1 MPTLLNSCSQP
12 AMTADE
18 ERRQLGRILRST
30 GFQSSPGLRRFLE
43 HVVSKT
49 IQGLS
54 HEIKE
59 YEIAVE
65 VLGKASDYDP
75 RLDTTVRVQA
85 HRLREKLEEYYAHEG
100 ADDDIII
107 ELPKGHYVPQFSR
120 RGQIAKPASETG
132 GGDSTETVETLESQ
146 PAGHQPLRA
155 ALPSFRWKP
164 GRSLSIGLM
173 AGAAGALL
181 FIAGLLVSPLI
192 RKVDSP
198 AAPATALSQS
208 ATASRLLPPP
218 PLRAIWGS
226 FWQASSTPI
235 VAYSN
240 SIFLV
245 TQTSDLLRLK
255 AGDVDGLGAPAT
267 GREAV
272 KLAANPRL
280 VQEAGPVFFDDD
292 HTGTGEVM
300 AVYYLTRLF
309 SQTNLPLTVERSQ
322 LIKTDDLRNHN
333 VIFLGS
339 IIENPILTGL
349 PLDQNF
355 VFSEPPK
362 PPTLWRNRIV
372 NLHPLP
378 GEKPFYGVERDK
390 QTQVLRTDY
399 SLISFLPGVAP
410 GRKIVILGGLT
421 TIGTQAAAQFV
432 TSAAGAGDL
441 LARLGTAAPD
451 SSAKRFPPFF
461 QAVLK
466 VDIKQ
471 DEILSVHCVA
481 AHAVHPHQQND

>member
-1 MPTLLNSCSQP
+1 MPTLLNSGSQP
-12 AMTADE
+12 VMTADE
-18 ERRQLGRILRST
+18 ERRQLDKILRSA

-120 RGQIAKPASETG
+120 RGAVRKLASESG
-132 GGDSTETVETLESQ
+132 GNDSTETVEAPESQ
-146 PAGHQPLRA
+146 PAERRPLRA
-155 ALPSFRWKP
+155 ALPSFKWKP
-164 GRSLSIGLM
+164 GRSLFIGLM

-192 RKVDSP
+192 RKGDSP
-198 AAPATALSQS
+198 ATPTTALSQG
-208 ATASRLLPPP
+208 AAASRLLPS
-218 PLRAIWGS
+218 PLKAIWGG

-245 TQTSDLLRLK
+245 TETSDLLRLK

-309 SQTNLPLTVERSQ
+309 SQTDLPLTVERSQ

-355 VFSEPPK
+355 VFSEPSK

-441 LARLGTAAPD
+441 LARLGTAAQG
-451 SSAKRFPPFF
+451 SSAKKFPPFF

-471 DEILSVHCVA
+471 DEILSVHCIA